1 LRGTACKQASGT
13 MAGDALLASKR
24 VARLIAM
31 EAMNREFGC
40 RTKKLATAVWPRR
53 LVRAVRV

>member
-24 VARLIAM
+24 VARWLGTHCLQAS
-31 EAMNREFGC
+31 E
-40 RTKKLATAVWPRR
+40 WHD
-53 LVRAVRV
+53 